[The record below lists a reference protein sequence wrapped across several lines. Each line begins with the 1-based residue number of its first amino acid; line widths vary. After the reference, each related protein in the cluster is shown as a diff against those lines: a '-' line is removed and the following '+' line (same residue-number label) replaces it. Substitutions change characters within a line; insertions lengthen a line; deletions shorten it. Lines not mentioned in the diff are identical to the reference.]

1 LCVFVGRGVGTTRR
15 PGLVRVG
22 TGRPVEERAG
32 PGVLAAVV
40 GRATASVAARV
51 GVGSEAG
58 TTSTTGT
65 DEGVPL
71 GVGAATTPVAVAVGV
86 GATVRREGPPDPL
99 PTAQAMPVEPTTA
112 TVASTTTGPWLRAAL
127 CRPIAG
133 VFHRPAPALVAAW
146 AK

>member
-1 LCVFVGRGVGTTRR
+1 MCVFVGRGVGTTRR

-40 GRATASVAARV
+40 GRATA
-51 GVGSEAG
+51 
-58 TTSTTGT
+58 
-65 DEGVPL
+65 
-71 GVGAATTPVAVAVGV
+71 VGAATTPVAVAVGV

-127 CRPIAG
+127 CRHIAG